1 MIFPKNG
8 LTLKIKR
15 MKKEK
20 KTSILKILLL
30 VFLSINFTQIDAQIK
45 SDDDAQKVE
54 KQLSEKSFN
63 ERQTLY
69 TQLISYYSKTAL
81 PKALTLS
88 QKYVEEAKK
97 ENNQRA
103 IADGLNLLGRT
114 NIRMGNFN
122 EAKQIHIEALFTY
135 QSIGNDTGVAAQY
148 GNLGVIFE
156 MSGDFQK
163 ALLFYQR
170 ALKIYE
176 QLKDIKSIAFA
187 ENNIGIVYQ
196 EMNLFQQSLA
206 FQQKAFSHKQQLND
220 SSGMASTL
228 NNIGVIYEAL
238 KLDFDK
244 ALFYYNQAL
253 TIYQKLGNTL
263 QIGTLLNNIG
273 LIYLKQD
280 NLIDAEIYLNNGLT
294 IRQAINDKSGEASS
308 LLNLAQLALKQNK
321 PKIAIEKASNSITL
335 FVIIGSKTKLSE
347 AYQTLAQ
354 GYEKTNNFQLALTG
368 YKKYVAY
375 RDSVYNEANQKIIH
389 EMQAKYDHEVNQKQL
404 VILEKENL
412 LKSKKLTQNRWI
424 LFNIIIVF
432 VLIIILVAFYIR
444 QNKIKQTQIQQ
455 NTKHQ
460 LFRAQMNPHFIFNA
474 LASVQK
480 FVIDNNKELG
490 SSYITRFGR
499 LMRKTLENST
509 REFVPLSDEIEILK
523 DYIAF
528 QQLRFNNSFTFNFKI
543 DSSIES
549 DIIEIPPMLIQPL
562 IENAIEHGISTIDNG
577 KIDLTFS
584 LHDKYLMVVIEDN
597 GIGINRNNAKRD
609 LNHESMA
616 ISIIKERIKLL
627 TKSRKDITIE
637 ITDLSEINPNLTGTR
652 ISFGIPLSN
661 ETN

>member
-1 MIFPKNG
+1 MKKVKMFLRLKKIVLVFFV
-8 LTLKIKR
+8 LTLNNQ
-15 MKKEK
+15 
-20 KTSILKILLL
+20 L
-30 VFLSINFTQIDAQIK
+30 QAQIK
-45 SDDDAQKVE
+45 SDVDAQKAE
-54 KQLSEKSFN
+54 KQLSEKSFA

-69 TQLISYYSKTAL
+69 TQLIGYYSKTAL
-81 PKALTLS
+81 PKALSLS
-88 QKYVEEAKK
+88 QKQVEEAKK
-97 ENNQRA
+97 EHNKRA
-103 IADGLNLLGRT
+103 VADGLNLLGRT

-135 QSIGNDTGVAAQY
+135 QSIGNETGVAAQY
-148 GNLGVIFE
+148 GNLGVIYE

-206 FQQKAFSHKQQLND
+206 FQQKAFAHKQQLND

-308 LLNLAQLALKQNK
+308 LLNLAQLALKQNRANV
-321 PKIAIEKASNSITL
+321 AIEKASNSIAL
-335 FVIIGSKTKLSE
+335 FLIIGSKTKLSE

-368 YKKYVAY
+368 YKNHIAY
-375 RDSVYNEANQKIIH
+375 KDSVYNEANQKIIH

-404 VILEKENL
+404 VILEKENE
-412 LKSKKLTQNRWI
+412 LKSKQLSQNRWI
-424 LFNIIIVF
+424 LINIIIVF
-432 VLIIILVAFYIR
+432 LLIIIIVAFYIR
-444 QNKIKQTQIQQ
+444 QNKIKQTQLQQ

-509 REFVPLSDEIEILK
+509 REFVSLSDEIEVLQ

-528 QQLRFNNSFTFNFKI
+528 QQIRFDNKFEVNFRL
-543 DSSIES
+543 DPAIES
-549 DIIEIPPMLIQPL
+549 DLISIPPMLIQPL
-562 IENAIEHGISTIDNG
+562 IENAIEHGIAPIDNG
-577 KIDLTFS
+577 KIEIEITLHKNHLT
-584 LHDKYLMVVIEDN
+584 ITITDN
-597 GIGINRNNAKRD
+597 GVGINQNKSKKD
-609 LNHESMA
+609 VNHRSMA
-616 ISIIKERIKLL
+616 VLIIKERLKLL
-627 TKSRKDITIE
+627 SKTFKTDKNIQIF
-637 ITDLSEINPNLTGTR
+637 DLSEIDKNQRGTKVV
-652 ISFGIPLSN
+652 FEIPVLEN
-661 ETN
+661 

>member
-412 LKSKKLTQNRWI
+412 LKSKKLTQNRWMLI
-424 LFNIIIVF
+424 NIIIVF

-627 TKSRKDITIE
+627 TKSRKDISIE

>member
-1 MIFPKNG
+1 
-8 LTLKIKR
+8 
-15 MKKEK
+15 
-20 KTSILKILLL
+20 
-30 VFLSINFTQIDAQIK
+30 
-45 SDDDAQKVE
+45 
-54 KQLSEKSFN
+54 
-63 ERQTLY
+63 
-69 TQLISYYSKTAL
+69 
-81 PKALTLS
+81 
-88 QKYVEEAKK
+88 
-97 ENNQRA
+97 
-103 IADGLNLLGRT
+103 
-114 NIRMGNFN
+114 
-122 EAKQIHIEALFTY
+122 
-135 QSIGNDTGVAAQY
+135 
-148 GNLGVIFE
+148 
-156 MSGDFQK
+156 
-163 ALLFYQR
+163 
-170 ALKIYE
+170 
-176 QLKDIKSIAFA
+176 
-187 ENNIGIVYQ
+187 
-196 EMNLFQQSLA
+196 
-206 FQQKAFSHKQQLND
+206 
-220 SSGMASTL
+220 
-228 NNIGVIYEAL
+228 
-238 KLDFDK
+238 
-244 ALFYYNQAL
+244 
-253 TIYQKLGNTL
+253 
-263 QIGTLLNNIG
+263 
-273 LIYLKQD
+273 
-280 NLIDAEIYLNNGLT
+280 
-294 IRQAINDKSGEASS
+294 
-308 LLNLAQLALKQNK
+308 
-321 PKIAIEKASNSITL
+321 
-335 FVIIGSKTKLSE
+335 
-347 AYQTLAQ
+347 
-354 GYEKTNNFQLALTG
+354 
-368 YKKYVAY
+368 
-375 RDSVYNEANQKIIH
+375 
-389 EMQAKYDHEVNQKQL
+389 VNQKQL